1 MRRLRLQ
8 SFEPL
13 GWPEPAVTVGNFD
26 GVHLGHQALA
36 RTIVEEVGRSGGT
49 AVALSFEP
57 HPSVVLAPD
66 RAPATL
72 TTVDQKGEL
81 LGDLGVERLALI
93 PFTREFSDLPPEEF
107 ARKVLRDCLR
117 ARLVAVGTGFRFG
130 RGRGGDLDLLRRLG
144 ADWGVEVRGVLPVL
158 HEGTAISSSRI
169 REALARGA
177 LVAVNAMLGRRFFV
191 DGVVVAG
198 DGRGRGLGFPT
209 ANLEAYNETFP
220 GSGVYAGFCRELH
233 GASSPWPA
241 VVNIGHRPTFGG
253 GRRTAEAHLL
263 DYSGD
268 LYGRSMRWEF
278 EARLRDERR
287 FSGAGEL
294 AAQIRLDIATARR
307 ALLAR

>member
-1 MRRLRLQ
+1 MRRLRLE
-8 SFEPL
+8 SFDPL

-36 RTIVEEVGRSGGT
+36 RTVADEARLSRGT
-49 AVALSFEP
+49 TVALTFEP

-81 LGDLGVERLALI
+81 LGDLGVERLVLI

-107 ARKVLRDCLR
+107 VRAVLRDCLG

-144 ADWGVEVRGVLPVL
+144 ASWGIEVRGVLPVL

-177 LVAVNAMLGRRFFV
+177 LAAVNAMLGRLFFV
-191 DGVVVAG
+191 DGVVVPG
-198 DGRGRGLGFPT
+198 DGRARGLGFPT
-209 ANLEAYNETFP
+209 ANLEAYNETLP

-233 GASSPWPA
+233 GASARWPA

-253 GRRTAEAHLL
+253 GRRTVEAHLL

-268 LYGRSMRWEF
+268 LYGRPMRWEF
-278 EARLRDERR
+278 EARLREERK
-287 FSGAGEL
+287 FSGAEEL
-294 AAQIRLDIATARR
+294 AAQIRMDIAAAR

>member
-1 MRRLRLQ
+1 MRRLRLK
-8 SFEPL
+8 SFDPL

-36 RTIVEEVGRSGGT
+36 RTVVEEACRSRGT
-49 AVALSFEP
+49 TVALSFEP

-72 TTVDQKGEL
+72 TTVEQKGEL
-81 LGDLGVERLALI
+81 LGELGIEWLVLI
-93 PFTREFSDLPPEEF
+93 PFTREFSDLPSEEF
-107 ARKVLRDCLR
+107 AQKVLRDCLG

-130 RGRGGDLDLLRRLG
+130 RGRSGDLDLLQRLG
-144 ADWGVEVRGVLPVL
+144 AAWGIEVRGVLPVL

-177 LVAVNAMLGRRFFV
+177 LGAVNAMLGRLYFV
-191 DGVVVAG
+191 DGVVVSG

-209 ANLEAYNETFP
+209 ANLEAHNETLP

-241 VVNIGHRPTFGG
+241 VLNIGHRPTFGG
-253 GRRTAEAHLL
+253 GRLSAEAHLL
-263 DYSGD
+263 GYSGD
-268 LYGRSMRWEF
+268 LYGRPMRWEF
-278 EARLRDERR
+278 VARLREERR

-294 AAQIRLDIATARR
+294 QSQIRMDIEVARQ
-307 ALLAR
+307 ALLAG